1 MTWFEADGLDQEDY
15 SPHGRPVQI
24 SCVWTQMKAEH
35 CTGNRLP
42 LCGGSVQQSVFL
54 IYIKISYVIRSSQC
68 FTVNFDTHTKC
79 VRAHP
84 LKICSRW

>member
-1 MTWFEADGLDQEDY
+1 MTWFEADGLDQEDS

-24 SCVWTQMKAEH
+24 SCVCTQMKAEL
-35 CTGNRLP
+35 CVGTGCHSAEVLFSNL
-42 LCGGSVQQSVFL
+42 FL

-79 VRAHP
+79 VRTHP